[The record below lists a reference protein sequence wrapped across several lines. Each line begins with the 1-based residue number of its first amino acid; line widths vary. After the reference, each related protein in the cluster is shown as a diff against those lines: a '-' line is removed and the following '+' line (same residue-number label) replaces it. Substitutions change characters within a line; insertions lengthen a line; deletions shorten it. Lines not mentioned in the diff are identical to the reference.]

1 MLGIAIIFFVSST
14 GLVFWLWKLYVLRSK
29 LARRLVVSDELK
41 IEEQTG
47 GEDLLAKGRVAAWL
61 FRAGFRRPDA
71 LLIYWISTSLFAVL
85 GFGLLF
91 QLSRQGVFI
100 VASEMVSA
108 IPGGVGNVLI
118 PFVLG
123 TPWFLFAVLA
133 LLPTLVVRSVRRGRV
148 KSIEQNL
155 PLLLD
160 LLTTLA
166 QAGIGF
172 DSALDKILSFQKE
185 SQPLVQELRMFQ
197 FDNLAGRSRVES
209 LRRLMRRVHVP
220 MFSAFISAIVQ
231 AEQSGTGIGAT
242 LKSQSAEMRSRR
254 RERAASAA
262 MSVPTK
268 LVIPMV
274 VGFLPGIFVVLLGP
288 MVLEAFG
295 MLDQNFRGPLG
306 Q

>member
-14 GLVFWLWKLYVLRSK
+14 GLVFWLWKLYVVRSK
-29 LARRLVVSDELK
+29 LARRLVVSDELR

-47 GEDLLAKGRVAAWL
+47 GKDLLAGGRVAAWL

-85 GFGLLF
+85 GVGLIF

-160 LLTTLA
+160 LLT
-166 QAGIGF
+166 
-172 DSALDKILSFQKE
+172 KILK
-185 SQPLVQELRMFQ
+185 V
-197 FDNLAGRSRVES
+197 
-209 LRRLMRRVHVP
+209 
-220 MFSAFISAIVQ
+220 
-231 AEQSGTGIGAT
+231 
-242 LKSQSAEMRSRR
+242 
-254 RERAASAA
+254 
-262 MSVPTK
+262 
-268 LVIPMV
+268 
-274 VGFLPGIFVVLLGP
+274 
-288 MVLEAFG
+288 
-295 MLDQNFRGPLG
+295 
-306 Q
+306 